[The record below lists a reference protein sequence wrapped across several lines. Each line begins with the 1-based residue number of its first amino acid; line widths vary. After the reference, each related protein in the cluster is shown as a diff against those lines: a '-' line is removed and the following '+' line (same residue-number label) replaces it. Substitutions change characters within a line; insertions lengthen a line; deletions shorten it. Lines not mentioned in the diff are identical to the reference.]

1 VINVDGS
8 VIAFRSDAFDFVAD
22 DTNDRPDV
30 FVSDLTNP
38 VMLASRADV
47 TVPNL
52 SGNESSG
59 LQSSTRRQVLSEDGR
74 YLIFQSD
81 VSNLVPNDTNGLTDV
96 FRYDRQTGEILLI
109 SASVGG
115 ADSGNGYSTGHV
127 ISADGNRIAFTSAA
141 SDLIA
146 NDDNGGT
153 EDVFVRD
160 VAAGTTTLVSIRMDE
175 LGSGDSISFGPII
188 SADGNVVAFE
198 SYASDLTANDTD
210 FNGNVFTRNLGTDT
224 TTLVSVRPDGVNGG
238 DSGSSSPAI
247 SADGNMVA
255 FMSYASDLVANDTN
269 SNRDV
274 FVRDISGETTTLI
287 SARPD
292 GPDSGDSYSYN
303 PTISANGNVIAFES
317 HASNLVANDGN
328 FSADVFVRDLSDA
341 SAVLV
346 SALPENSDSGDSFSG
361 NATISG
367 DGNVVAFVS
376 TASDL
381 VPNDDNS
388 TADVFARD
396 LSTGATTIVSAVP
409 DGTNGGNSSSVSAAI
424 KSDGT
429 VVVFRSF
436 ATDLVIK
443 GTNASA
449 LEVFSRNLTAGTTQL
464 ITLASNG
471 LGGGNA
477 ESGWPTVSADG
488 STVAFDS
495 YASNLVPGDYN
506 QDQDVFAFPLDVVPQ
521 SSVAFDTAS
530 GFSVDID
537 VHQHG
542 TGQLIQGPVNAFDGL
557 NRLQI
562 DGIDFDEGSTISEP
576 VASSEVL
583 PVASLQS
590 LDTTW
595 TDANGLA
602 TSLSLDTSS
611 LVRIKAKVGISNFS
625 LSDAAINLRFVVDG
639 QPGTELAY
647 IVGGDESLS
656 LDAEDLQRLE
666 AGDHDIKVQIRRFN
680 TISGATYL
688 DSFAGARTH
697 LLEVAAVRTLDTVS
711 AEVLSTS
718 SSFTLDSTWVDAG
731 DLSTTLSLNTDSVV
745 RLTGKIG
752 SATPVSATLQ

>member
-1 VINVDGS
+1 VRDVLIRNISTASTTLVSVSPDGLSSGDQYSAGPEISDDGNVVAFYSSASNLVATDTNGTVDIFARNISGTTTTLVSVRADGLDSSNNGAFNHVMSDDGNVIAFASYSDGLVTNDTNGVYDIFARNISNETTTLVSVLADGSNGGNRDSLQPVINVDGS

-52 SGNESSG
+52 SGNASSG

-74 YLIFQSD
+74 YLIFQSNA
-81 VSNLVPNDTNGLTDV
+81 SNLVPNNTNGLTDV
-96 FRYDRQTGEILLI
+96 FHYDRQTGEILLI

-141 SDLIA
+141 SDLVA

-153 EDVFVRD
+153 EDVFVGD

-175 LGSGDSISFGPII
+175 LGSGDSISFGPVI

-341 SAVLV
+341 SAVRV
-346 SALPENSDSGDSFSG
+346 SALPDNSDSGDSFSG

-409 DGTNGGNSSSVSAAI
+409 
-424 KSDGT
+424 
-429 VVVFRSF
+429 
-436 ATDLVIK
+436 
-443 GTNASA
+443 
-449 LEVFSRNLTAGTTQL
+449 
-464 ITLASNG
+464 
-471 LGGGNA
+471 
-477 ESGWPTVSADG
+477 
-488 STVAFDS
+488 
-495 YASNLVPGDYN
+495 
-506 QDQDVFAFPLDVVPQ
+506 
-521 SSVAFDTAS
+521 
-530 GFSVDID
+530 
-537 VHQHG
+537 
-542 TGQLIQGPVNAFDGL
+542 
-557 NRLQI
+557 
-562 DGIDFDEGSTISEP
+562 
-576 VASSEVL
+576 
-583 PVASLQS
+583 
-590 LDTTW
+590 DTTW

-718 SSFTLDSTWVDAG
+718 SSFTLDPTWVDAG

-752 SATPVSATLQ
+752 SATPTVNAY

>member
-1 VINVDGS
+1 VRDVLIRNISTASTTLVSVSPDGLSSGDQYSAGPEISDDGNVVAFYSSASNLVATDTNGTVDIFARNISGTTTTLVSVRADGLDSSNNGAFNHVMSDDGNVIAFASYSDGLVTNDTNGVYDIFARNISNETTTLVSVLADGSNGGNRDSLQPVINVDGS

-52 SGNESSG
+52 SGNASSG

-81 VSNLVPNDTNGLTDV
+81 ASNLAPNNTNGLTDV
-96 FRYDRQTGEILLI
+96 FHYDRQTGEILLI

-141 SDLIA
+141 SDLVA

-153 EDVFVRD
+153 EDVFVGD

-175 LGSGDSISFGPII
+175 LGSGDSISFGPVI

-341 SAVLV
+341 SAVRV
-346 SALPENSDSGDSFSG
+346 SALPDNSDSGDSFSG

-409 DGTNGGNSSSVSAAI
+409 
-424 KSDGT
+424 
-429 VVVFRSF
+429 
-436 ATDLVIK
+436 
-443 GTNASA
+443 
-449 LEVFSRNLTAGTTQL
+449 
-464 ITLASNG
+464 
-471 LGGGNA
+471 
-477 ESGWPTVSADG
+477 
-488 STVAFDS
+488 
-495 YASNLVPGDYN
+495 
-506 QDQDVFAFPLDVVPQ
+506 
-521 SSVAFDTAS
+521 
-530 GFSVDID
+530 
-537 VHQHG
+537 
-542 TGQLIQGPVNAFDGL
+542 
-557 NRLQI
+557 
-562 DGIDFDEGSTISEP
+562 
-576 VASSEVL
+576 
-583 PVASLQS
+583 
-590 LDTTW
+590 DTTW

-718 SSFTLDSTWVDAG
+718 SSFTLDPTWVDAG

-752 SATPVSATLQ
+752 SATPTVNAY